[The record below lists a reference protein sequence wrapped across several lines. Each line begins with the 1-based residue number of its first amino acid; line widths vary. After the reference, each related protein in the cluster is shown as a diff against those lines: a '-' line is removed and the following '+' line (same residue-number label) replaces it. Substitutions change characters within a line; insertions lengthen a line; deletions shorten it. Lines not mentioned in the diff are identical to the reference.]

1 MILDKMAKIYFKN
14 KIKLTLSYIYFFIFF
29 LFFYTFFLLNQIDTF
44 GENDIQNLVLPRN
57 DTNIVVAGDW
67 YCNEETQKTVNNI
80 ISVHPEL
87 IITTGDHVKD
97 VNSADCWIEMS
108 EKIKDKMKIAIGNH
122 DRDSSKIYNQ
132 ITSNH
137 NLTNPYYSH
146 DFKNIHFI
154 SLSTEHPFGKG
165 SKQYEFIKNDLEKI
179 SKNSGIDW
187 IIIHQH
193 KPLYSSKNDK
203 EDAQELRNTYHPLFE
218 KYDVD
223 MVISS
228 HNQYYERTYP
238 LLYNSKSDEDP
249 IFNNNFTSNYYH
261 NPDGIIFLTVGTAG
275 DELQDIEYQE
285 DYYIMQDDDE
295 FGFLNIN
302 IHNNGKT
309 LFGKFMTNDGSVVD
323 QFRLHTLQ
331 GKSYQEDKLLIE
343 ENNANDNLVICDK
356 LSSLAKILIDK
367 WEQGKISDEQAMSL
381 AQHGKELMLQEG
393 CIN

>member
-1 MILDKMAKIYFKN
+1 MKGNKKITNKVLSSLDFYFS
-14 KIKLTLSYIYFFIFF
+14 IIATL
-29 LFFYTFFLLNQIDTF
+29 
-44 GENDIQNLVLPRN
+44 
-57 DTNIVVAGDW
+57 IVVICFSISLDEQREALGIEDQKINNNTKGQDATLAFGQNHFIAVGDW
-67 YCNEETQKTVNNI
+67 YCNKETEKTIENI
-80 ISVHPEL
+80 LEINPEV

-97 VNSADCWIEMS
+97 EKSAKCWIQMS

-122 DRDSSKIYNQ
+122 DRDSSQIYKQ

-154 SLSTEHPFGKG
+154 SLSTEHPFTKG
-165 SKQYEFIKNDLEKI
+165 SQQYEFIKNDLEKI

-203 EDAQELRNTYHPLFE
+203 EEAQELRNTYHPLFE

-223 MVISS
+223 LVISS

-238 LLYNSKSDEDP
+238 LLYNSKSDEYP
-249 IFNNNFTSNYYH
+249 VFNNNLTSNYYQ

-285 DYYIMQDDDE
+285 DYYIIQDDDE
-295 FGFLNIN
+295 FGFLDLKLE
-302 IHNNGKT
+302 NNGKT
-309 LFGKFMTNDGSVVD
+309 IVGEFHTNEGD
-323 QFRLHTLQ
+323 
-331 GKSYQEDKLLIE
+331 I
-343 ENNANDNLVICDK
+343 
-356 LSSLAKILIDK
+356 ID
-367 WEQGKISDEQAMSL
+367 
-381 AQHGKELMLQEG
+381 HFELKQ
-393 CIN
+393 I

>member
-1 MILDKMAKIYFKN
+1 MNSNKKITNKFLSSSDFHFIIITTLIIVIYFSISLDEQRETLGIEDQKINNNNNNNNNNTKEQDATLAFGKN
-14 KIKLTLSYIYFFIFF
+14 HFIA
-29 LFFYTFFLLNQIDTF
+29 
-44 GENDIQNLVLPRN
+44 V
-57 DTNIVVAGDW
+57 GDW
-67 YCNEETQKTVNNI
+67 YCNKETEKTIENI
-80 ISVHPEL
+80 LAINPEV

-97 VNSADCWIEMS
+97 EKSAKCWIQMS
-108 EKIKDKMKIAIGNH
+108 EKLKDKMKIAIGNH

-154 SLSTEHPFGKG
+154 SLSTEHPFAKG
-165 SKQYEFIKNDLEKI
+165 SQQYEFIKSDLEKI

-223 MVISS
+223 LVISS

-238 LLYNSKSDEDP
+238 LLYNSESDEDP
-249 IFNNNFTSNYYH
+249 IFNNNFASDYYQ

-285 DYYIMQDDDE
+285 DYYIMQDDEE
-295 FGFLNIN
+295 FGFLDLKLE
-302 IHNNGKT
+302 NNGKT
-309 LFGKFMTNDGSVVD
+309 IVGEFHTNEGD
-323 QFRLHTLQ
+323 
-331 GKSYQEDKLLIE
+331 
-343 ENNANDNLVICDK
+343 
-356 LSSLAKILIDK
+356 ILDYF
-367 WEQGKISDEQAMSL
+367 
-381 AQHGKELMLQEG
+381 ELTQ
-393 CIN
+393 I